1 MIAKNK
7 TVRLNFFILLTKM
20 SDADNMMY
28 KEKQLMD
35 IFEEVCG
42 IIRGS
47 LNLDEDVVLTEE
59 TQTEDINADSLDM
72 VEIIMEIEDEYGI
85 EIPDEELDKFGNIG
99 DIVSFV
105 SSQIN

>member
-1 MIAKNK
+1 
-7 TVRLNFFILLTKM
+7 M